1 MLSAIPNLITG
12 LRFILVIPI
21 SVYIYQ
27 GNDLFALV
35 LFIIAGLSD
44 GLDGYLA
51 RRYDWSSEF
60 GKFADPLADKC
71 LIIATLIASI
81 IFLII
86 DVIWLSFA
94 TKSFYRP
101 LIGNL
106 LADKP
111 VMWAAALFYILYV
124 FGMSLIVIQPCIDS
138 DSIFKTIYTGFVFGL
153 VAYGTYNLTNMA
165 VLNGWSP
172 TVTFVDMFWGGTLT
186 AVSATTGLYIAKK
199 IVHLI

>member
-1 MLSAIPNLITG
+1 MI
-12 LRFILVIPI
+12 
-21 SVYIYQ
+21 
-27 GNDLFALV
+27 
-35 LFIIAGLSD
+35 
-44 GLDGYLA
+44 
-51 RRYDWSSEF
+51 
-60 GKFADPLADKC
+60 KC

-81 IFLII
+81 IFLVI

-111 VMWAAALFYILYV
+111 VIWAAALFYILYV
-124 FGMSLIVIQPCIDS
+124 IGMSLIVIQPCIDS
-138 DSIFKTIYTGFVFGL
+138 ESIFKTVYTGFIFGL

-172 TVTFVDMFWGGTLT
+172 IVTFVDMFWGGFLT
-186 AVSATTGLYIAKK
+186 ALSASSGLYIAKK
-199 IVHLI
+199 IIHLT

>member
-1 MLSAIPNLITG
+1 MI
-12 LRFILVIPI
+12 
-21 SVYIYQ
+21 
-27 GNDLFALV
+27 
-35 LFIIAGLSD
+35 
-44 GLDGYLA
+44 
-51 RRYDWSSEF
+51 
-60 GKFADPLADKC
+60 KC
-71 LIIATLIASI
+71 LIVATLIASV

-138 DSIFKTIYTGFVFGL
+138 DSIFKTVYTGFVFGL

-186 AVSATTGLYIAKK
+186 AFSATTGLYIAKK
-199 IVHLI
+199 IVHIS

>member
-1 MLSAIPNLITG
+1 MI
-12 LRFILVIPI
+12 
-21 SVYIYQ
+21 
-27 GNDLFALV
+27 
-35 LFIIAGLSD
+35 
-44 GLDGYLA
+44 
-51 RRYDWSSEF
+51 
-60 GKFADPLADKC
+60 KC

-81 IFLII
+81 IFLIV

-199 IVHLI
+199 IVDLN